1 MIQKAEEKE
10 EEVLISKAETEEYD
24 ISEETSK
31 LSLRIQKFLILAIYF
46 LIPVLISILY
56 WYEDPVAFSWDMAD
70 LGMKLIHNFA
80 SILGIFSYIW
90 MCFNILIITRVKVI
104 ENKFSVKSIITFH
117 TYMSIISLLFACLH
131 APLLLLTGVFPDN
144 ILNTGYIGLFLF
156 LGLMILATIFMT
168 NRLIKSKG
176 IRKLRLFAFKKRLNY
191 SINKIL
197 HNITML
203 AVFFIFI
210 HTLIAF
216 TADSSL
222 IMRATYFGFFVI
234 TLIGWVSH
242 KIVRGLHL
250 DPAVARRDPFAKGSI
265 RSRITQKS
273 NKEWLLKIIEEFP
286 SLYACFQCGTCSD
299 GCPAASASDGKYNP
313 RIIMEEIVL
322 GQEEMLIHQ
331 QDPNVWLCSTC
342 QKCVEN
348 CPQGIELTEIFTTIK
363 NECFKSG
370 TCPDSFIMQTK
381 MVYENGLAIPFT
393 PPILRRRDQL
403 GLPQIKVANIE
414 EIQQLMKE
422 ADLDVSKLETEVK
435 E

>member
-1 MIQKAEEKE
+1 MIQKAEEEKDVFIS
-10 EEVLISKAETEEYD
+10 EVETEEYD
-24 ISEETSK
+24 LPKEKSNF
-31 LSLRIQKFLILAIYF
+31 SLRIQKFLILTIYF
-46 LIPVLISILY
+46 LIPVFISIIY

-104 ENKFSVKSIITFH
+104 ENKFTVNSIIKFH
-117 TYMSIISLLFACLH
+117 TIMATIALLFACLH

-144 ILNTGYIGLFLF
+144 ILNTGLIGLFLF
-156 LGLMILATIFMT
+156 LGLMILAIIFMT

-191 SINKIL
+191 DINKIL

-273 NKEWLLKIIEEFP
+273 NKEWLLKIIEEIP

-299 GCPAASASDGKYNP
+299 GCPVALVSDGKYNP

-322 GQEEMLIHQ
+322 GQEDMLINKQ
-331 QDPNVWLCSTC
+331 EPNVWLCSTC

-348 CPQGIELTEIFTTIK
+348 CPQGIEVTEVFTTIK

-393 PPILRRRDQL
+393 KPILRRREQL
-403 GLPQIKVANIE
+403 GLPEIKVADIDE
-414 EIQQLMKE
+414 LQQLMKA
-422 ADLDVSKLETEVK
+422 ADLDVSKLEEEAK